1 MPILTYIYI
10 AVGVVIL
17 SLSTALYV
25 QTLRLEVVES
35 RYAAYAAGAVAIGKL
50 AIKDKELKEFNYDTL
65 KKDAD
70 NGNINNR
77 NKLRALTQ
85 RLQSLDPN
93 SSILPK
99 DTRKTGGTEAV
110 SICFDRDELDR
121 AQSESEREAEAIAIR
136 GSEVVIDLQTAV
148 EWSCEL
154 SNYER
159 LTNGSK

>member
-10 AVGVVIL
+10 AAGIVIL

-25 QTLRLEVVES
+25 QTLQLEVVEA

-50 AIKDKELKEFNYDTL
+50 AIKDKELKEFTYDKL
-65 KKDAD
+65 KKEAD
-70 NGNINNR
+70 TNNINNR
-77 NKLRALTQ
+77 NKLRALTKQ
-85 RLQSLDPN
+85 LQSADSN

-99 DTRKTGGTEAV
+99 DTRKTGSTEAV
-110 SICFDRDELDR
+110 SICFDRDKLDR
-121 AQSESEREAEAIAIR
+121 AQSDSEREAEAIAIR
-136 GSEVVIDLQTAV
+136 GTEAVIDLQTAV